1 MEILKKIWHY
11 LKMVLLNKYLLL
23 LVGFGVY
30 ISFFDDHNLIDRW
43 QTQRKIR
50 ELQKEYEYY
59 QNEIKQNK
67 EKIKLLQNDT
77 EYLERF
83 ARENY
88 YMKAKDED
96 IFIIKE

>member
-1 MEILKKIWHY
+1 MKKIWHY